1 MPDGLSARRL
11 PAGTSA
17 EGSGGPHPV
26 RPPAKLP
33 WHSSPRQRLPQ
44 ANSCHAGAMQEPD
57 LTRLLL
63 EAHRGLAEE
72 LVANMEGR
80 GYVRRV
86 PDPEDARAKIVRL
99 TARGRTYV
107 AETRRALQAVEGR
120 IRRGLGDRRYRQL
133 RDTLEWLAGEEE
145 GEG

>member
-1 MPDGLSARRL
+1 
-11 PAGTSA
+11 
-17 EGSGGPHPV
+17 
-26 RPPAKLP
+26 
-33 WHSSPRQRLPQ
+33 
-44 ANSCHAGAMQEPD
+44 MQEPD

-72 LVANMEGR
+72 LVANMAERGYPEARAGHAAVVLSIDRRAGTRLTELAQRARMSKQGMMLLVDDMEGR

>member
-1 MPDGLSARRL
+1 
-11 PAGTSA
+11 
-17 EGSGGPHPV
+17 
-26 RPPAKLP
+26 
-33 WHSSPRQRLPQ
+33 
-44 ANSCHAGAMQEPD
+44 MQEPD

-72 LVANMEGR
+72 LVANMAERGYPEARAGHAAVALSIDRRAGTRLTELAQRARMTKQGMMLLVDDMEGR

>member
-1 MPDGLSARRL
+1 
-11 PAGTSA
+11 
-17 EGSGGPHPV
+17 
-26 RPPAKLP
+26 
-33 WHSSPRQRLPQ
+33 
-44 ANSCHAGAMQEPD
+44 MQEPD

-63 EAHRGLAEE
+63 EAHRGVAVE
-72 LVANMEGR
+72 LVANMAERGYPEARAGHAAVALSIDRRAGTRLTELAQRARMTKQGMMLLVDDMEGR

>member
-1 MPDGLSARRL
+1 
-11 PAGTSA
+11 
-17 EGSGGPHPV
+17 
-26 RPPAKLP
+26 
-33 WHSSPRQRLPQ
+33 
-44 ANSCHAGAMQEPD
+44 MQEPD

-72 LVANMEGR
+72 LVANMAERGYPEARAGHAAVALSIDRRAGTRLTELAQRARMSKQGMMLLVDDMEGR

>member
-1 MPDGLSARRL
+1 
-11 PAGTSA
+11 
-17 EGSGGPHPV
+17 
-26 RPPAKLP
+26 
-33 WHSSPRQRLPQ
+33 
-44 ANSCHAGAMQEPD
+44 MQEPD

-63 EAHRGLAEE
+63 EAHRGLAVE
-72 LVANMEGR
+72 LVANMAERGYPEARAGHAAVALSIDRRAGTRLTELAQRARMTKQGMMLLVDDMEGR

>member
-1 MPDGLSARRL
+1 
-11 PAGTSA
+11 
-17 EGSGGPHPV
+17 V
-26 RPPAKLP
+26 
-33 WHSSPRQRLPQ
+33 
-44 ANSCHAGAMQEPD
+44 QEPD

-63 EAHRGLAEE
+63 EAHRGVAVE
-72 LVANMEGR
+72 LVANMAERGYPEARAGHAAVALSIDRRAGTRLTELAQRARMTKQGMMLLVDDMEGR